1 MPPVVWIVRLTWSWL
16 GLPGG
21 VENVQLMPTVPRFGM
36 NCPSGPVALI
46 QENVLAGVPTGTGNV
61 SIVWSPGGAGGG
73 GAVRITGTEVC
84 PTCIKL
90 SVAVTVTV
98 YVPAPA

>member
-21 VENVQLMPTVPRFGM
+21 VENVQLMPTVPRFEI
-36 NCPSGPVALI
+36 NCPSGPVALV
-46 QENVLAGVPTGTGNV
+46 QENVLAGVPAGTGNV
-61 SIVWSPGGAGGG
+61 CIVSPPGGVGGG
-73 GAVRITGTEVC
+73 GAVRITGTDLF

-90 SVAVTVTV
+90 SVADTVTV
-98 YVPAPA
+98 YVP